1 MGLDAV
7 AIFGRQWIKML
18 NLIYKGVT
26 VGWEEGKLIGGNSP
40 FGAAARTRVI
50 LALEDIYDPQRHP
63 QPRSN
68 AVSYQPQSSYF

>member
-7 AIFGRQWIKML
+7 AIFGQQWIKML

-40 FGAAARTRVI
+40 FGAAARTRVV
-50 LALEDIYDPQRHP
+50 LTLEDIYNGIHAR
-63 QPRSN
+63 
-68 AVSYQPQSSYF
+68 